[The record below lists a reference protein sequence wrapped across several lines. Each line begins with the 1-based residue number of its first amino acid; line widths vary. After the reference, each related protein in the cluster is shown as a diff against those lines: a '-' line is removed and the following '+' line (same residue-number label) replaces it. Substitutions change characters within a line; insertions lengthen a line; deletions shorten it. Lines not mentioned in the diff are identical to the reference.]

1 MSVPHLLGGDAFR
14 SVFTLVQA
22 AHLTNNRASRSLF
35 LWIVTHLPSRVF
47 SSFGKPLGFLR
58 LFNSRPCLELILG
71 AFRPPK
77 IFSVN
82 IEMLE
87 LPEFWHH
94 LHPGASDFSL
104 K

>member
-77 IFSVN
+77 NFSKYRN
-82 IEMLE
+82 
-87 LPEFWHH
+87 
-94 LHPGASDFSL
+94 A
-104 K
+104 

>member
-1 MSVPHLLGGDAFR
+1 MGPGMSVPHLLGGNAFR

-22 AHLTNNRASRSLF
+22 AHLTNNRASRSHF
-35 LWIVTHLPSRVF
+35 LWNDTLLPSQVF

-77 IFSVN
+77 NFSKYRN
-82 IEMLE
+82 
-87 LPEFWHH
+87 
-94 LHPGASDFSL
+94 A
-104 K
+104 